1 MASVQQRAAEIGATI
16 GEAAQ
21 RITDTLARRM
31 KLKRDDP
38 RNRFGQVLLNS
49 NMVNEEQI
57 QEALSQQARSGL
69 KLGEQLV
76 QLGHVSEAD
85 ILKTVAEHYK
95 ISAASLKADIDRLI
109 KTKSTSVI
117 DRLTFLSV
125 SIRVKLLVSI
135 VVLLVV
141 TIATLSAVVLNK
153 QQQDL
158 YEQSVRMGKVTLSY
172 IAGSAGTELLK
183 ENLLG
188 LNLLIKN
195 AASVEGLEYAFI
207 TNPQGVIQAHTDV
220 KQLDQ
225 KFTVFEGAR
234 NETKDGDTLF
244 YDYKAPSGMRIL
256 NLSEPVT
263 YQKKVVLGTINVG
276 VSLDFIDQQIWSA
289 TLRIFGFSAVIIVL
303 ALVLGYLFSGRF
315 TRPII
320 ALKQSAEVLAEGD
333 LDQGIDVG
341 GNDELGSLARSFDDM
356 RYAIKKKIDDLRILN
371 AAYERFVPQQ
381 FLQLLEKQSIV
392 DVGLGDCVQ
401 MDVSVLFTDIRSF
414 TTLSE
419 RMTPRQN
426 FDFLNAYLERMNP
439 VIQRQAGFIDKYIG
453 DAIMA
458 LFPRHPDDSVQAAVG
473 MLHALQT
480 WNAARVAQGD
490 FPVNIGVGINTGT
503 LMLGTI
509 GGAERMEGT
518 VISDAVNL
526 ASRVEGMTKMY
537 GANLL
542 ISENTRARLKN
553 AELYK
558 IRVVDRVAVKGK
570 SAPVT
575 VYEVMDGDPEA
586 VREAK
591 LAGLADYQTA
601 LEAYNAQDFKEA
613 QRLFKLCQKNNPND
627 KVPPIY
633 VERCK
638 HLMKMGPIE
647 NWDGVTRLETK

>member
-1 MASVQQRAAEIGATI
+1 MANEQQGAEERRPSL
-16 GEAAQ
+16 GEQ
-21 RITDTLARRM
+21 GKRMIDTLARRL
-31 KLKRDDP
+31 KLKRDHE
-38 RNRFGQVLLNS
+38 RERFGQVLLRS
-49 NMVNEEQI
+49 NLVRQEQL
-57 QEALSQQARSGL
+57 QDALSHQPQSGL

-76 QLGHVSEAD
+76 QLGHVSEAE
-85 ILKTVAEHYK
+85 ILKMVAEHYK
-95 ISAASLKADIDRLI
+95 ISASSLKSDIDRLI
-109 KTKSTSVI
+109 KTRSTSFI
-117 DRLTFLSV
+117 DRLTFLSF
-125 SIRVKLLVSI
+125 SIRVKLLLSI

-153 QQQDL
+153 QRQDL
-158 YEQSVRMGKVTLSY
+158 YEQSVRMGKVTLRY
-172 IAGSAGTELLK
+172 ISGNANIPLL
-183 ENLLG
+183 EDNVTQLG
-188 LNLLIKN
+188 KLIKD
-195 AASVEGLEYAFI
+195 AASVEGLEYAI
-207 TNPQGVIQAHTDV
+207 VTNLKGVIRAHTEV
-220 KQLDQ
+220 KLLD
-225 KFTVFEGAR
+225 KNFTRFEGAR
-234 NETKDGDTLF
+234 NETAEGDIKF
-244 YDYKAPSGMRIL
+244 YDYKDAGGARIL

-263 YQKKVVLGTINVG
+263 FQKKTLGTINVG
-276 VSLDFIDQQIWSA
+276 VSLDFIDEQIWSA
-289 TLRIFGFSAVIIVL
+289 TLRILGLSAVIIVL

-341 GNDELGSLARSFDDM
+341 GSDELGSLARSFDDM

-371 AAYERFVPQQ
+371 TAYERFVPQQ
-381 FLQLLEKQSIV
+381 FLKLLEKQSIV

-426 FDFLNAYLERMNP
+426 FDFLNAYLARMNP
-439 VIQRQAGFIDKYIG
+439 VIENNAGFIDKYIG

-458 LFPRHPDDSVQAAVG
+458 LFPRHPDDSLQAAVG
-473 MLHALQT
+473 MLQSLHT
-480 WNAARVAQGD
+480 WNASREAQGD
-490 FPVNIGVGINTGT
+490 FPVKIGVGINTGT

-542 ISENTRARLKN
+542 ISENTRSRLKN

-570 SAPVT
+570 SEPVT

-586 VREAK
+586 VRAAK
-591 LAGLADYQTA
+591 LAGLADFQTA
-601 LEAYNAQDFKEA
+601 LETYNAQEFKEA
-613 QRLFKLCQKNNPND
+613 QKLFKVCQKSNPD
-627 KVPPIY
+627 DMVPPIY
-633 VERCK
+633 IERCK
-638 HLMKMGPIE
+638 HLMKLGPIE